1 MVQVDMRKHQDLR
14 LKAVWEVAERRVEV
28 MRPIKRAVQ
37 VELVII
43 ILPILRVYGM
53 TIIGPKVEAEAE

>member
-1 MVQVDMRKHQDLR
+1 MVVQVDIRKHQGLR

-37 VELVII
+37 VVQDII
-43 ILPILRVYGM
+43 MKILQ
-53 TIIGPKVEAEAE
+53 